1 MCDGHDGFNTNGLS
15 VRLSPY
21 IEIIGNAGLLYD
33 RRRTE
38 IGYKFQLFLSGVPF
52 GGGQTVPV
60 HVLSKNPV
68 GQEVTEAVDSVERL
82 IEKLA
87 SLHTGIHADFKS

>member
-1 MCDGHDGFNTNGLS
+1 MSASDDLYANGFF
-15 VRLSPY
+15 VKLSPY
-21 IEIIGNAGLLYD
+21 IEVIGDAGLLYD

-68 GQEVTEAVDSVERL
+68 GQEVTEAVASVERL

-87 SLHTGIHADFKS
+87 SLHTGIHADCK

>member
-1 MCDGHDGFNTNGLS
+1 MSASDDLYANGL
-15 VRLSPY
+15 VVKLSPY
-21 IEIIGNAGLLYD
+21 IEVIGDAELLYD

-52 GGGQTVPV
+52 GGGQKVPV
-60 HVLSKNPV
+60 YVLSKNPV
-68 GQEVTEAVDSVERL
+68 GQEVTEAVASVEKL

-87 SLHTGIHADFKS
+87 SLNTVIDADCKS